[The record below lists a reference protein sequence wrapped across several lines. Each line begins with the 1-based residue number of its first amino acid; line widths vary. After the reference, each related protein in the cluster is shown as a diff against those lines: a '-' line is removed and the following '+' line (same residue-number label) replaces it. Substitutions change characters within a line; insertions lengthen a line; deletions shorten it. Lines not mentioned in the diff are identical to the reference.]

1 MRTGTI
7 VQTET
12 NTTKMQSVQATGIA
26 GELNSGVDNFQP
38 YGFNTL
44 HLPMDPQTGQG
55 AEVVLSDVFG
65 TGNASIIASTDRRY
79 RPTFGY
85 AGDVMI
91 YSNHDLPT
99 ATHDASTAR
108 IVLTDDGAD
117 NYRLLVKLNACK
129 VELKSDNTITIT
141 NGNGT
146 YQIAANGNTTLTA
159 PTITLNG
166 NVESS
171 GTFTNNGVNIGST
184 HTHAGVQAGAANTA
198 VPH

>member
-7 VQTET
+7 VQTEN
-12 NTTKMQSVQATGIA
+12 NTTKMQSIQASGIA

-65 TGNASIIASTDRRY
+65 TGNSTIVASTDRRF
-79 RPTFGY
+79 RPKVGV

-91 YSNHDLPT
+91 YSNHDTQT
-99 ATHDASTAR
+99 AAHDASTAR
-108 IVLTDDGAD
+108 IVLTDDGTA

-129 VELKSDNTITIT
+129 VELKSDGTITVT

-166 NVESS
+166 NVEST
-171 GTFTNNGVNIGST
+171 GTFKNNGVTIGSVHK
-184 HTHAGVQAGAANTA
+184 HTSSAVGTDTS